1 MADKPLAQPTEET
14 PLEVEPAGSSAEA
27 ELAAK
32 ASEIA
37 ELKSQLLYQ
46 RAELDNFRKRTEKR
60 TREALEYASEP
71 LLKDLLPVLD
81 DLERAIAHAREAE
94 TDGLASLLEGL
105 DHVAAKLHD
114 VLGRHGVEAVAPEGE
129 KFDPNVHESL
139 CQMPGEE
146 DNRVAQVFQKGY
158 LLKGR
163 LLRPARVAVSK
174 VATPKG
180 DG

>member
-1 MADKPLAQPTEET
+1 MTDETRDQPIQTIEPEPDDAVLTAALATKD
-14 PLEVEPAGSSAEA
+14 A
-27 ELAAK
+27 
-32 ASEIA
+32 EIA
-37 ELKSQLLYQ
+37 DLKNQLLYQ

-60 TREALEYASEP
+60 YREALEYASEP
-71 LLKDLLPVLD
+71 LLKDLLPILD
-81 DLERAIAHAREAE
+81 DLERAVAHAGEAGPE
-94 TDGLASLLEGL
+94 GLSALLEGL
-105 DHVAAKLHD
+105 DQVAAKLHD
-114 VLGRHGVEAVAPEGE
+114 VLGRHGVEAMAPHGE
-129 KFDPNVHESL
+129 RFDPNVHESL

-174 VATPKG
+174 VASPKG

>member
-1 MADKPLAQPTEET
+1 MTDEPLDAPTEPIAPQTES
-14 PLEVEPAGSSAEA
+14 PAASPESLLE
-27 ELAAK
+27 AK
-32 ASEIA
+32 DAEIA
-37 ELKSQLLYQ
+37 DLKSQLLYQ

-60 TREALEYASEP
+60 YREALEYASEP

-81 DLERAIAHAREAE
+81 DLERAIAHARE
-94 TDGLASLLEGL
+94 TGSDGHPALLEGL
-105 DHVAAKLHD
+105 DHVALKLHD
-114 VLGRHGVEAVAPEGE
+114 ALGRHGVEAVAPDGE
-129 KFDPNVHESL
+129 RFDPNVHESL
-139 CQMPGEE
+139 CQLPGEE

-174 VATPKG
+174 VATRDG

>member
-1 MADKPLAQPTEET
+1 MTDAPLAPPTDAIQP
-14 PLEVEPAGSSAEA
+14 EVESASSTLETTL
-27 ELAAK
+27 LAKDA
-32 ASEIA
+32 EIA
-37 ELKSQLLYQ
+37 DLKSQLLYQ

-60 TREALEYASEP
+60 TRDALEYASEP

-81 DLERAIAHAREAE
+81 DLERATSHARETGPENLSA
-94 TDGLASLLEGL
+94 LLEGL
-105 DHVAAKLHD
+105 DHVAAKLQG
-114 VLGRHGVEAVAPEGE
+114 VLSGHGVEGVAAHGE
-129 KFDPNVHESL
+129 KFDPNLHEAI
-139 CQMPGEE
+139 CQMPGAE

-174 VATPKG
+174 VATPQG